1 MQTDSGGLLWPL
13 MSGDVTD
20 ARPLQVRV
28 ADDLRALIETG
39 RLAPGAKL
47 PTLDELAAQYLCLRT
62 TFDVS
67 ETAVE
72 VMRAVI
78 AADMAQFVYRFPFPD

>member
-47 PTLDELAAQYLCLRT
+47 PTAG
-62 TFDVS
+62 
-67 ETAVE
+67 
-72 VMRAVI
+72 
-78 AADMAQFVYRFPFPD
+78 

>member
-1 MQTDSGGLLWPL
+1 MGLPAPHL
-13 MSGDVTD
+13 G
-20 ARPLQVRV
+20 RRV
-28 ADDLRALIETG
+28 PA
-39 RLAPGAKL
+39 LAPNRRPRVTGPCPGGGGGHRRVRL
-47 PTLDELAAQYLCLRT
+47 LRT